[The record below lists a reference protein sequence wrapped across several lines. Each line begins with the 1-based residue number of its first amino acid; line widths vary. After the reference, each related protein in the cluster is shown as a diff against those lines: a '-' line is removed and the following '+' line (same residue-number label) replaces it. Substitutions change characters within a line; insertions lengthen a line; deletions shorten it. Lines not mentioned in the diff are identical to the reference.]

1 MIISFKKEN
10 GIREERKLE
19 QGSPLTIG
27 RSQEADISVADERVS
42 RLHCGIR
49 YMEGDYIVKDLGS
62 RNGTYLNEE
71 QVDVGKLRPG
81 DRIRVGSTVL
91 KIEKELAKGQH
102 TVLREVEEE
111 MSHGKGYSTI
121 LREIVDTSED
131 D

>member
-10 GIREERKLE
+10 GIREELKLKQE
-19 QGSPLTIG
+19 SPLTIG
-27 RSQEADISVADERVS
+27 RSQEADISVADDRVS

-49 YMEGDYIVKDLGS
+49 YIEGEYTVKDLGS
-62 RNGTYLNEE
+62 RNGTYLNGK

-81 DRIRVGSTVL
+81 DRIRVGSTIL
-91 KIEKELAKGQH
+91 KIEKELAKGQQ

-121 LREIVDTSED
+121 LREIVDTPD
-131 D
+131 DD